1 MPRPLS
7 RRLSQYIFNA
17 MLNINATRESLAR
30 GPAAE
35 RKARIEEIRGHM
47 AVFRAAAER
56 GRVRRLL
63 QQSVSLTHVHVLAVL
78 RAEGA
83 LPVGELARTL
93 GVSVASATGIVTR
106 MEERELV
113 ERNRTSDDRR
123 VVTVSL
129 ARGGRAALDQLEG
142 RAREHFAA
150 VLGRLS
156 LDELDT
162 VQIAFQALRRAHE
175 AQTTEYAKTHREVT
189 A

>member
-1 MPRPLS
+1 
-7 RRLSQYIFNA
+7 
-17 MLNINATRESLAR
+17 MLNINAARESRAQD
-30 GPAAE
+30 PATE

-63 QQSVSLTHVHVLAVL
+63 QQSVSLTHVHVLTVL

-93 GVSVASATGIVTR
+93 AVSVASATGIVSR
-106 MEERELV
+106 MEDRDLV
-113 ERNRTSDDRR
+113 ERSRTSDDRR

-129 ARGGRAALDQLEG
+129 TRQGRAALDQLEG
-142 RAREHFAA
+142 RSREHFAA
-150 VLGRLS
+150 MLGKLS
-156 LDELDT
+156 LEELDT
-162 VQIAFQALRRAHE
+162 VHVAFQALRRAHE
-175 AQTTEYAKTHREVT
+175 AQVAEYAKRHREVT